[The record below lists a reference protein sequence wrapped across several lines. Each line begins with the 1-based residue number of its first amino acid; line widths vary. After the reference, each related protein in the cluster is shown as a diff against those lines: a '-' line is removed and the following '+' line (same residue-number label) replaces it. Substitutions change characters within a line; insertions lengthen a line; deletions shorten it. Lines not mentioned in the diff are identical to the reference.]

1 MIHNIAFTEET
12 KSLITTVNRSYDI
25 FTFKHGEKSYIG
37 LLSVSENEV
46 SYFCSEA
53 KKMNGMISIKNG
65 MTLGNTSIEIEAIL
79 IE

>member
-12 KSLITTVNRSYDI
+12 KSLITTVSRSHDI
-25 FTFKHGEKSYIG
+25 FSFKHGEKSYIG
-37 LLSVSENEV
+37 LLSVGENEI

-53 KKMNGMISIKNG
+53 KKMGGIISIKTG
-65 MTLGNTSIEIEAIL
+65 MTLGETSIEIETIL